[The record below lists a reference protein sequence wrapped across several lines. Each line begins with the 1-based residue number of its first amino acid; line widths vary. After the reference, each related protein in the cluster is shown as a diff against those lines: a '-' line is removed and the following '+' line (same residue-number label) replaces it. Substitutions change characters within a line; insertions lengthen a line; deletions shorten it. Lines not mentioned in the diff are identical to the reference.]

1 MALNM
6 GLIERGIQP
15 GEVIVTGTT
24 CLGPCEQGP
33 NVVVYPTGTWYSQVK
48 DSDVPVI
55 LDEHIK
61 KGAPAM
67 QLNPDSVWS

>member
-6 GLIERGIQP
+6 GLMERGFQP
-15 GEVIVTGTT
+15 GEVLVTGTT

-48 DSDVPVI
+48 DSDVAVI

-61 KGAPAM
+61 QGNTAA
-67 QLNPDSVWS
+67 QLKPDAVWS

>member
-6 GLIERGIQP
+6 GLIERGIEP

-33 NVVVYPTGTWYSQVK
+33 NVVVYPTGTWYCQVK

>member
-6 GLIERGIQP
+6 GLMERGIPP
-15 GEVIVTGTT
+15 GEVLVTGST

-33 NVVVYPTGTWYSQVK
+33 NVVVYPDGTWYSQVK

-61 KGAPAM
+61 KGTPAE
-67 QLNPDSVWS
+67 QLKPDSVWA

>member
-1 MALNM
+1 MTLNM
-6 GLIERGIQP
+6 ALIERGVQP
-15 GEVIVTGTT
+15 GEVLVTGTT

-48 DSDVPVI
+48 DTDVPVI
-55 LDEHIK
+55 MDEHIK
-61 KGAPAM
+61 KGQPAA